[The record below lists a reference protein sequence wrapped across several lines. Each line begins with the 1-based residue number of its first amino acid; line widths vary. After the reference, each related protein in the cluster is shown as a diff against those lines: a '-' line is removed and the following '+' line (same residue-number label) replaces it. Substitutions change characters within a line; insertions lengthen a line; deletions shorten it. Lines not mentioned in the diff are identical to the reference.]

1 MPHLSAPMEAPL
13 AFAMGLPAFLPQA
26 DAAQK
31 LPHSALMELL
41 TLTML

>member
-41 TLTML
+41 TLTIL